1 MSNRTRGLFDPR
13 RRMQNWPEPHDDP
26 NIPYVWGQ
34 GTTNLGE
41 FRSNPKLDQD
51 KLRKAGLNLSP
62 EMIKAI
68 EQQTYSG
75 KMPVWT
81 PTYGSGSGIPASGS
95 SKSKKLWWILGGV
108 SVVGLGVGVYMYTKL

>member
-34 GTTNLGE
+34 GTTNLG
-41 FRSNPKLDQD
+41 
-51 KLRKAGLNLSP
+51 
-62 EMIKAI
+62 AI
-68 EQQTYSG
+68 
-75 KMPVWT
+75 P
-81 PTYGSGSGIPASGS
+81 SGSKPLQLTKENIQALRTMGDVAANEE
-95 SKSKKLWWILGGV
+95 SKKKKLWWILGGV